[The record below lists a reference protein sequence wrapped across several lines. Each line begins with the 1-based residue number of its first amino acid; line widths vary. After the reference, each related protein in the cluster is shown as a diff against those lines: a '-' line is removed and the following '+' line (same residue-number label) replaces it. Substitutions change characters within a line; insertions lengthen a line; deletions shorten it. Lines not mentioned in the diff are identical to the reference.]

1 MAAYKEKVYD
11 IIWDFRGLCHL
22 HGGTEFAVLYL
33 LPEQPNSYSH
43 AIPEVQDDSETRKH
57 AEQQLLEKLDQL
69 YTDYDNKHGRPTALI
84 LYTWIVPCE
93 ECTMAIIA
101 KLELSPFAEISSRV
115 VAYTTNG
122 KGVPG
127 CNVATSQKMFNDAN
141 IDFLPCKYYPCPFK
155 CSDCHKRNQDFCKN
169 QCPSCRHFSYMQI

>member
-11 IIWDFRGLCHL
+11 IIWKFRGLCHL

-33 LPEQPNSYSH
+33 LPEQPNLYSQ

-69 YTDYDNKHGRPTALI
+69 YTDYHNKHGRPAALL

-93 ECTMAIIA
+93 ECTTAIIR
-101 KLELSPFAEISSRV
+101 KLESPPFAAIPSRV

-122 KGVPG
+122 EGVPG
-127 CNVATSQKMFNDAN
+127 CSVAASQKMFNEAN
-141 IDFLPCKYYPCPFK
+141 IELVRCRYYACPFY
-155 CSDCHKRNQDFCKN
+155 CSDCHKRNQDYCKN
-169 QCPSCRHFSYMQI
+169 QCDSCRHFSYMH